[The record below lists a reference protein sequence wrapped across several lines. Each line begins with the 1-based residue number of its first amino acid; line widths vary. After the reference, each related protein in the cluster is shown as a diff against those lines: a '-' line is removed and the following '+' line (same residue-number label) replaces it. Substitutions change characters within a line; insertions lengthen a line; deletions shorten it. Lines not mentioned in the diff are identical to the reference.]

1 MLIFTGFEPTKV
13 RFERKK
19 SKKCPG
25 ETRVWSRDLWIAKL
39 ILYHWAIESI
49 QHWEWKRFIMAFYHH
64 YQCSF
69 KLSFCHLE
77 ILKKIL
83 IFSKISHWI
92 SIFSI
97 ITIYSYHKRIPDGLK
112 IVPYLF
118 WVISSILDSV
128 HTLRLKKTYSC
139 TVQTYLPTFC
149 SHVGGNSVMDEARF
163 FISKLWVASL

>member
-19 SKKCPG
+19 IKKMS
-25 ETRVWSRDLWIAKL
+25 WRDQGLISGPLDCKTNALPLSYWIDIIFRRKRL
-39 ILYHWAIESI
+39 INP
-49 QHWEWKRFIMAFYHH
+49 FYHH
-64 YQCSF
+64 NQCSF

-97 ITIYSYHKRIPDGLK
+97 ITIYSYHKWIPDGLK

-118 WVISSILDSV
+118 WVISPILDSV
-128 HTLRLKKTYSC
+128 NTKWS
-139 TVQTYLPTFC
+139 
-149 SHVGGNSVMDEARF
+149 
-163 FISKLWVASL
+163 

>member
-1 MLIFTGFEPTKV
+1 MNPRRSDLK
-13 RFERKK
+13 ERK
-19 SKKCPG
+19 SKKMSWRDQGLISGPLDCKTKALPLSYWLLLG
-25 ETRVWSRDLWIAKL
+25 KRV
-39 ILYHWAIESI
+39 
-49 QHWEWKRFIMAFYHH
+49 IMTFYHH

-118 WVISSILDSV
+118 WVVSPILYSV
-128 HTLRLKKTYSC
+128 RKRQLVCMLAQIFDKPPTHP
-139 TVQTYLPTFC
+139 YLLT
-149 SHVGGNSVMDEARF
+149 
-163 FISKLWVASL
+163 

>member
-19 SKKCPG
+19 IKKMSWRDQG
-25 ETRVWSRDLWIAKL
+25 LSWDLWIAKL
-39 ILYHWAIESI
+39 IFYHWAIEST
-49 QHWEWKRFIMAFYHH
+49 QQTKWKRLIMPFHH
-64 YQCSF
+64 HFQCSF

-118 WVISSILDSV
+118 WVISPILDSV
-128 HTLRLKKTYSC
+128 
-139 TVQTYLPTFC
+139 
-149 SHVGGNSVMDEARF
+149 
-163 FISKLWVASL
+163 LWYELTIYIFS

>member
-1 MLIFTGFEPTKV
+1 MNTQRSDLKEN
-13 RFERKK
+13 K

-25 ETRVWSRDLWIAKL
+25 KTRVWSRDLWIAKL
-39 ILYHWAIESI
+39 MLYHWAIESI
-49 QHWEWKRFIMAFYHH
+49 LHSEWKRLIMPFYHH

-77 ILKKIL
+77 ILNKIL

-118 WVISSILDSV
+118 WVISPILDSV
-128 HTLRLKKTYSC
+128 ASEQNNTLTFKVLFATYW
-139 TVQTYLPTFC
+139 L
-149 SHVGGNSVMDEARF
+149 N
-163 FISKLWVASL
+163 

>member
-1 MLIFTGFEPTKV
+1 MP
-13 RFERKK
+13 
-19 SKKCPG
+19 
-25 ETRVWSRDLWIAKL
+25 
-39 ILYHWAIESI
+39 
-49 QHWEWKRFIMAFYHH
+49 FYHH

-118 WVISSILDSV
+118 WVISPIL
-128 HTLRLKKTYSC
+128 
-139 TVQTYLPTFC
+139 
-149 SHVGGNSVMDEARF
+149 NSVNCIPPSFLSDCNFRLWRLRSSIFQASADF
-163 FISKLWVASL
+163 FHCVCWIALGMENYFLDVKVGKKKWNIIFLPYSWEISFSMQLLSSV

>member
-1 MLIFTGFEPTKV
+1 MNPGRSDLKE
-13 RFERKK
+13 KK
-19 SKKCPG
+19 SKKRNG
-25 ETRVWSRDLWIAKL
+25 ETRVWSWDLWIAKL
-39 ILYHWAIESI
+39 MIYHWAIESI
-49 QHWEWKRFIMAFYHH
+49 HYSRWKRLIMPFYHH
-64 YQCSF
+64 NQCSF

-118 WVISSILDSV
+118 WVISPILDSV
-128 HTLRLKKTYSC
+128 RVESNCVERVPIRAQCGTRGIYHFSRDC
-139 TVQTYLPTFC
+139 TTRQY
-149 SHVGGNSVMDEARF
+149 
-163 FISKLWVASL
+163 

>member
-1 MLIFTGFEPTKV
+1 MSKNANFYRVWTHEGQIW
-13 RFERKK
+13 KK
-19 SKKCPG
+19 EKEKKCPG
-25 ETRVWSRDLWIAKL
+25 ETRVWSQDLWIAKL
-39 ILYHWAIESI
+39 MLYHWAIESI
-49 QHWEWKRFIMAFYHH
+49 IHSVWKRLIMSLYHDN
-64 YQCSF
+64 QCSF

-118 WVISSILDSV
+118 WVISPILDSV
-128 HTLRLKKTYSC
+128 MC
-139 TVQTYLPTFC
+139 
-149 SHVGGNSVMDEARF
+149 EA
-163 FISKLWVASL
+163 

>member
-1 MLIFTGFEPTKV
+1 MP
-13 RFERKK
+13 
-19 SKKCPG
+19 
-25 ETRVWSRDLWIAKL
+25 
-39 ILYHWAIESI
+39 
-49 QHWEWKRFIMAFYHH
+49 FYHH

-97 ITIYSYHKRIPDGLK
+97 ITIYSYHKWIPDGLK

-118 WVISSILDSV
+118 WVISPILDSV
-128 HTLRLKKTYSC
+128 LWIINNFEQDIKCYCQVLHSVILINLPLLVKLGLNDVFVGVGVLQTPTLRHQAKSLKYGIPIAIKASK
-139 TVQTYLPTFC
+139 QTNKPYDIFINSRCCCLASF
-149 SHVGGNSVMDEARF
+149 VGIQNGGCKRS
-163 FISKLWVASL
+163 

>member
-1 MLIFTGFEPTKV
+1 MNPRRSDLKE
-13 RFERKK
+13 KK

-25 ETRVWSRDLWIAKL
+25 ETRVWSQDLLIAKL
-39 ILYHWAIESI
+39 ILYHWANESI
-49 QHWEWKRFIMAFYHH
+49 HHYWKRLIMPFYHH

-77 ILKKIL
+77 IFKKTL

-92 SIFSI
+92 SIFST

-118 WVISSILDSV
+118 WVISPIL
-128 HTLRLKKTYSC
+128 
-139 TVQTYLPTFC
+139 
-149 SHVGGNSVMDEARF
+149 NSVLVWNTRN
-163 FISKLWVASL
+163 IIVVTYHCI